1 MSQTIDNI
9 TVWPL
14 RTLPKDVGVAVV
26 VLAALLLGVL
36 LRSSVEGNTRIFENA
51 DHTFSIS
58 YPSTWRS
65 GTVTDTVLLRVEDPQ
80 TDSAYKTNVTVEE
93 RELDTTSPPTLQ
105 EFIDRRVVQRG
116 ALTGYHFLSSAER
129 SVGGARAA
137 EIEYAFVAQPI
148 DRSGSDSLPVVVHSR
163 EYMVVA
169 KNRAYYIT
177 LAAPENDFDRAS
189 RQFDRMLQTEK
200 AR

>member
-80 TDSAYKTNVTVEE
+80 TDSAYKTNVTVEA
-93 RELDTTSPPTLQ
+93 RELDPASPPTLQ
-105 EFIDRRVVQRG
+105 ELIDRRVVQRG
-116 ALTGYHFLSSAER
+116 TLTGYHFLSSAER
-129 SVGGARAA
+129 SAGGARAA

-148 DRSGSDSLPVVVHSR
+148 DRLGSASLPVVAHCR
-163 EYMVVA
+163 EHIVVA
-169 KNRAYYIT
+169 KNRTYYIT

-189 RQFDRMLQTEK
+189 RQFDQMLQTEK
-200 AR
+200 VQ